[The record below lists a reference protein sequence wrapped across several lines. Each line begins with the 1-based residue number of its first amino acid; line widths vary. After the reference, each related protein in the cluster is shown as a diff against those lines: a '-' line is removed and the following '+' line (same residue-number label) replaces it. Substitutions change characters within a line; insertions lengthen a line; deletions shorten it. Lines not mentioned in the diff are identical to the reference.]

1 MKKSQLH
8 NLKALFLREVAHI
21 AKDHSLLLTLLIAP
35 VLYAFFYGSIYINKE
50 EEEIP
55 MAIVDMDHSALSK
68 QLAEQINNLQAIELV
83 SAPGISEAQEMM
95 YRGET
100 QGYLIIE
107 KGLEKKVLSLQPTT
121 IVLAANAARFLP
133 SSDLLSGVTQVS
145 LTVGAGVRLKYYEM
159 HGLNEAMAMREV
171 MPLNLD
177 NRPLFNERVSYGAF
191 LLPGILALILQQTLL
206 IGLTGSMAS
215 EREKNGLRDLTL
227 ASGNNYSTLLWGKG
241 SFYFLLFMC
250 YAFFFLSVNFAV
262 LKLPIRGS
270 VINIALI
277 MALFLFTVI
286 PMGIWLGSLFKSQL
300 LCVQIMAFSTYPV
313 FLVTGYSWP
322 FESLPVLLQW
332 FSSLLPTTPFLKV
345 YTSVVQQGG
354 DLIHNVEPILHL
366 IILWF
371 VYTALS
377 MLTLKLINKR
387 TVKTY

>member
-1 MKKSQLH
+1 MKKSQWH
-8 NLKALFLREVAHI
+8 NFKTLFLREAALI

-55 MAIVDMDHSALSK
+55 MAIVDMDHSGLSK
-68 QLAEQINNLQAIELV
+68 QLAEQINNLQAIELI
-83 SAPGISEAQEMM
+83 SAPGLDEAQKMM
-95 YRGET
+95 YKGQT
-100 QGYLIIE
+100 QGYLFIE
-107 KGLEKKVLSLQPTT
+107 NGLEKKVLSLQSAN

-145 LTVGAGVRLKYYEM
+145 LTVGAGVRLKFYEM
-159 HGLNEAMAMREV
+159 QGLNEATAMHEV

-215 EREKNGLRDLTL
+215 EREKNTINQLSDTAG
-227 ASGNNYSTLLWGKG
+227 NYSVALWGKG

-250 YAFFFLSVNFAV
+250 YAFFFLTVNFTV
-262 LKLPIRGS
+262 LKLPVRGS
-270 VINIALI
+270 AFDITVI
-277 MALFLFTVI
+277 MALFLLTII
-286 PMGIWLGSLFKSQL
+286 PMGIWIGSLFKSQL

-322 FESLPVLLQW
+322 FESLPLPLQW

-345 YTSVVQQGG
+345 YTSLVQQGG
-354 DLIHNVEPILHL
+354 GLMNNVEAILHL
-366 IILWF
+366 LLLWLF
-371 VYTALS
+371 YSALS
-377 MLTLKLINKR
+377 LLSLKWINKR
-387 TVKTY
+387 LSATTT